1 MWIREQSA
9 SEPLMRCRNVK
20 DGVKTGVLSMFQD
33 KSRGN
38 LFTAWV
44 ASGIKVA
51 WNLILALVWNVGT
64 LHVMLRENP
73 ISETHEGGKY
83 RCT

>member
-1 MWIREQSA
+1 MI
-9 SEPLMRCRNVK
+9 
-20 DGVKTGVLSMFQD
+20 QD

-44 ASGIKVA
+44 ASGIEVA
-51 WNLILALVWNVGT
+51 GTWNLILALVRNVGT